1 MNSLPQLITKM
12 TIIQKKICMIGD
24 FSVGKTS
31 LVARFVRQSFSD
43 KYLTTVGVKIDTK
56 LINIT
61 DDTQVKLIL
70 WDIAGSDA
78 LNTTTAS
85 YLRGAAG
92 YLLVADG
99 TRRPTWDSALNLQ
112 QAVSSQ
118 IGNKPFVLLLNKA
131 DLPEQ
136 WEIKPSLVEPQT
148 QQGWKLLPTSAKTGM
163 GVEEAFSLL
172 AKQILEIAT

>member
-1 MNSLPQLITKM
+1 M
-12 TIIQKKICMIGD
+12 TTTTIQKKICMIGD
-24 FSVGKTS
+24 FSVGKTC
-31 LVARFVRQSFSD
+31 LVARFVRQSFSE

-56 LINIT
+56 PVNLV
-61 DDTQVKLIL
+61 DGRQVKLIL

-92 YLLVADG
+92 YLLVVDG

-112 QAVSSQ
+112 KAVSTQ
-118 IGNKPFVLLLNKA
+118 IGNKPFILLLNKA
-131 DLPEQ
+131 DLTNQ
-136 WEIKPSLVEPQT
+136 WEIKPTMVDEQT
-148 QQGWKLLPTSAKTGM
+148 QKGWNLLLTSAKTGM

-172 AKQILEIAT
+172 ATKMLDAGT